1 MAQNFE
7 ARNSSQPG
15 TAYLLLVRP
24 SFQFSRFHFLSF
36 ITRRFRDF
44 VPPATRVMEKG
55 LARSAPQSVTMC
67 ACWRKMLTRIECDAL
82 GRRRGARARAASRS
96 TRSHRYRV
104 QSRMRGFFA
113 MSARPRRA
121 RHGRR
126 RVRGVCGAM
135 LCVVYG
141 LARRVLHVQTS
152 CSLPRD
158 IV

>member
-1 MAQNFE
+1 MKKTALIGINRQILFPNF
-7 ARNSSQPG
+7 
-15 TAYLLLVRP
+15 YLLLAMSYNSP
-24 SFQFSRFHFLSF
+24 ISRFCPSGDASYGERSRAVGAAIGH
-36 ITRRFRDF
+36 D
-44 VPPATRVMEKG
+44 VRV
-55 LARSAPQSVTMC
+55 LA
-67 ACWRKMLTRIECDAL
+67 KDADTD
-82 GRRRGARARAASRS
+82 RMRRARAASRS
-96 TRSHRYRV
+96 TRSCGIAEHALAPI
-104 QSRMRGFFA
+104 SRPKPHGGFFA